1 MTTAQTICPEMRFV
15 PRGMLGRTSAEP
27 SLLSLL
33 QTLFARVGSYFESYD
48 DYFAEVERSLPLHVR
63 EARRNRRQSNR
74 LLLIATLG
82 R

>member
-15 PRGMLGRTSAEP
+15 RRGTLGRTSAEP

-33 QTLFARVGSYFESYD
+33 QTLFVRVGGYFESYD

-63 EARRNRRQSNR
+63 EERRNRRQSNR